1 MSIPYF
7 ASPFRHPHHVSVS
20 GLQHRPRGK
29 RKRGVQQAEE
39 PDAIEAGDLS
49 PEPFQKDNPEVGVAV
64 VSRSSFGLG
73 MRRQHYDVLTSLLHR
88 CILEEDYARASR
100 AWGMLLRIELGG
112 YPLDIRVHDR
122 WGIGAELL
130 LHGDSTLSGRKNIAT
145 GRISTQNGGITID
158 EAKSIEKGLLKA
170 KDYYERLILQFPY
183 RKTSPESTSS
193 LTFYPVLFSIWIH
206 SIQLRYKLAREVMMR
221 DDELSD
227 DADSKGDTRSGDE
240 PLDPEAARS
249 QFDRNFAARQ
259 SAFQD
264 ANVIIGR
271 LEELL
276 VSPPYSD
283 HSGLW
288 KIKGMLLLWT
298 CHLVDYQMLSTNHS
312 DSSGDEPVTPPRE
325 DEYSE
330 SNVRSRPEA
339 ILKAQEA
346 FSRALSLGDTLN
358 SQSRQAVGL

>member
-7 ASPFRHPHHVSVS
+7 ASPFRHPHPGSVG

-39 PDAIEAGDLS
+39 PDANEGGDPS
-49 PEPFQKDNPEVGVAV
+49 PEPFQNDNPEVVL
-64 VSRSSFGLG
+64 SRPSFGLG
-73 MRRQHYDVLTSLLHR
+73 LRRQHYDVLTSLLHR

-100 AWGMLLRIELGG
+100 AWGMLLRIELAG
-112 YPLDIRVHDR
+112 YPLDIRLHDR

-130 LHGDSTLSGRKNIAT
+130 LHADSTLSGRKSIAT
-145 GRISTQNGGITID
+145 GRISTHDRGITID
-158 EAKSIEKGLLKA
+158 EAKSAEKGLLKA
-170 KDYYERLILQFPY
+170 KDYYERLILQFPF

-206 SIQLRYKLAREVMMR
+206 SIQLRYKLARQVMIQ
-221 DDELSD
+221 DGEPSD
-227 DADSKGDTRSGDE
+227 DADSNNYTRSGNE
-240 PLDPEAARS
+240 PLDPEATRS
-249 QFDRNFAARQ
+249 QFDSNAAARQ

-283 HSGLW
+283 LSGLW

-298 CHLVDYQMLSTNHS
+298 CHLVDHQMLSTNYS
-312 DSSGDEPVTPPRE
+312 DNSGHESVTPPRE
-325 DEYSE
+325 YEHSE
-330 SNVRSRPEA
+330 SQMRSRPEA
-339 ILKAQEA
+339 ILKAREA

-358 SQSRQAVGL
+358 NQSRQAVGL